1 MVSLEDK
8 INELEER
15 IKRNKE
21 ALIELDEIFYKF
33 NGPAGY
39 PTGTSWQ
46 DYDCIRGGNKEMD
59 LFTYV
64 TDRERLKTFIEID
77 EKILEN
83 LKRNQKLKED
93 IKLMPKNTDRIILM
107 KSLGY
112 STKEISDEL
121 YLTPRYVRRVVQK
134 YYKRWNN
141 EGNYRKQIIRING
154 KKLIHDYDIDT
165 TLSGFKLVVY
175 IIFNYR
181 KYYLWFDNIN
191 SIENL
196 EQNIKNKISKEIIE
210 KL

>member
-64 TDRERLKTFIEID
+64 TDRERLKTFD
-77 EKILEN
+77 HSLRYNYLLPVLPNPPRSLFPSNSTFSNSN
-83 LKRNQKLKED
+83 LGC
-93 IKLMPKNTDRIILM
+93 TSIILNCAIL
-107 KSLGY
+107 S
-112 STKEISDEL
+112 
-121 YLTPRYVRRVVQK
+121 PF
-134 YYKRWNN
+134 
-141 EGNYRKQIIRING
+141 
-154 KKLIHDYDIDT
+154 LIKVPY
-165 TLSGFKLVVY
+165 
-175 IIFNYR
+175 
-181 KYYLWFDNIN
+181 
-191 SIENL
+191 
-196 EQNIKNKISKEIIE
+196 
-210 KL
+210 

>member
-1 MVSLEDK
+1 MGLEDK
-8 INELEER
+8 INELEKR

-39 PTGTSWQ
+39 PTGRSWQ

-134 YYKRWNN
+134 YY
-141 EGNYRKQIIRING
+141 
-154 KKLIHDYDIDT
+154 
-165 TLSGFKLVVY
+165 
-175 IIFNYR
+175 
-181 KYYLWFDNIN
+181 
-191 SIENL
+191 
-196 EQNIKNKISKEIIE
+196 NKDK
-210 KL
+210 

>member
-33 NGPAGY
+33 NGPKGY
-39 PTGTSWQ
+39 PMGTSWQ

-134 YYKRWNN
+134 YYKR
-141 EGNYRKQIIRING
+141 
-154 KKLIHDYDIDT
+154 
-165 TLSGFKLVVY
+165 
-175 IIFNYR
+175 
-181 KYYLWFDNIN
+181 
-191 SIENL
+191 
-196 EQNIKNKISKEIIE
+196 
-210 KL
+210 

>member
-1 MVSLEDK
+1 MVRLEDK
-8 INELEER
+8 INELEDR

-33 NGPAGY
+33 NGPQGY
-39 PTGTSWQ
+39 PAGTSWQ

-134 YYKRWNN
+134 YY
-141 EGNYRKQIIRING
+141 
-154 KKLIHDYDIDT
+154 
-165 TLSGFKLVVY
+165 
-175 IIFNYR
+175 
-181 KYYLWFDNIN
+181 
-191 SIENL
+191 
-196 EQNIKNKISKEIIE
+196 NKDK
-210 KL
+210 

>member
-1 MVSLEDK
+1 MVRLEDK
-8 INELEER
+8 INELEDR

-33 NGPAGY
+33 NGPQGY
-39 PTGTSWQ
+39 PPGTSWQ

-134 YYKRWNN
+134 YY
-141 EGNYRKQIIRING
+141 
-154 KKLIHDYDIDT
+154 
-165 TLSGFKLVVY
+165 
-175 IIFNYR
+175 
-181 KYYLWFDNIN
+181 
-191 SIENL
+191 
-196 EQNIKNKISKEIIE
+196 NKDK
-210 KL
+210 

>member
-93 IKLMPKNTDRIILM
+93 IKLMPKNTNRIILM

-134 YYKRWNN
+134 YYK
-141 EGNYRKQIIRING
+141 GDKQI
-154 KKLIHDYDIDT
+154 
-165 TLSGFKLVVY
+165 
-175 IIFNYR
+175 
-181 KYYLWFDNIN
+181 
-191 SIENL
+191 
-196 EQNIKNKISKEIIE
+196 
-210 KL
+210 

>member
-1 MVSLEDK
+1 
-8 INELEER
+8 
-15 IKRNKE
+15 
-21 ALIELDEIFYKF
+21 
-33 NGPAGY
+33 
-39 PTGTSWQ
+39 
-46 DYDCIRGGNKEMD
+46 MD

-134 YYKRWNN
+134 YY
-141 EGNYRKQIIRING
+141 
-154 KKLIHDYDIDT
+154 
-165 TLSGFKLVVY
+165 
-175 IIFNYR
+175 
-181 KYYLWFDNIN
+181 
-191 SIENL
+191 
-196 EQNIKNKISKEIIE
+196 NKDK
-210 KL
+210 

>member
-1 MVSLEDK
+1 MVRLEDK
-8 INELEER
+8 INELEDR

-39 PTGTSWQ
+39 PIGTSWQ

-112 STKEISDEL
+112 TTKEISDEL

-134 YYKRWNN
+134 YY
-141 EGNYRKQIIRING
+141 
-154 KKLIHDYDIDT
+154 
-165 TLSGFKLVVY
+165 
-175 IIFNYR
+175 
-181 KYYLWFDNIN
+181 
-191 SIENL
+191 
-196 EQNIKNKISKEIIE
+196 NKDK
-210 KL
+210 

>member
-8 INELEER
+8 INELEDR

-33 NGPAGY
+33 NGPKGY
-39 PTGTSWQ
+39 PTGTAWQ

-112 STKEISDEL
+112 STKEISNEL

-134 YYKRWNN
+134 YY
-141 EGNYRKQIIRING
+141 
-154 KKLIHDYDIDT
+154 
-165 TLSGFKLVVY
+165 
-175 IIFNYR
+175 
-181 KYYLWFDNIN
+181 
-191 SIENL
+191 
-196 EQNIKNKISKEIIE
+196 NKDK
-210 KL
+210 

>member
-8 INELEER
+8 INELEDR

-21 ALIELDEIFYKF
+21 ALIELDEIFYRF
-33 NGPAGY
+33 NGPKEY

-134 YYKRWNN
+134 YY
-141 EGNYRKQIIRING
+141 
-154 KKLIHDYDIDT
+154 
-165 TLSGFKLVVY
+165 
-175 IIFNYR
+175 
-181 KYYLWFDNIN
+181 
-191 SIENL
+191 
-196 EQNIKNKISKEIIE
+196 NKDK
-210 KL
+210 

>member
-33 NGPAGY
+33 NGPKGY
-39 PTGTSWQ
+39 PTGASWQ

-134 YYKRWNN
+134 YYKR
-141 EGNYRKQIIRING
+141 
-154 KKLIHDYDIDT
+154 
-165 TLSGFKLVVY
+165 
-175 IIFNYR
+175 
-181 KYYLWFDNIN
+181 
-191 SIENL
+191 
-196 EQNIKNKISKEIIE
+196 
-210 KL
+210 

>member
-8 INELEER
+8 INELEGR

-39 PTGTSWQ
+39 PIGTSWQ

-83 LKRNQKLKED
+83 LKRNLKIKED
-93 IKLMPKNTDRIILM
+93 VKLLPKNADRVLFM
-107 KSLGY
+107 KSMGY
-112 STKEISDEL
+112 TNREIAEEL
-121 YLTPRYVRRVVQK
+121 YLSQRHVRRIVKK
-134 YYKRWNN
+134 YY
-141 EGNYRKQIIRING
+141 EGDK
-154 KKLIHDYDIDT
+154 
-165 TLSGFKLVVY
+165 
-175 IIFNYR
+175 
-181 KYYLWFDNIN
+181 
-191 SIENL
+191 
-196 EQNIKNKISKEIIE
+196 
-210 KL
+210 

>member
-33 NGPAGY
+33 NGPKGY
-39 PTGTSWQ
+39 SAGTSWQ

-121 YLTPRYVRRVVQK
+121 YLTPRYVRKVVQK
-134 YYKRWNN
+134 YY
-141 EGNYRKQIIRING
+141 
-154 KKLIHDYDIDT
+154 
-165 TLSGFKLVVY
+165 
-175 IIFNYR
+175 
-181 KYYLWFDNIN
+181 
-191 SIENL
+191 
-196 EQNIKNKISKEIIE
+196 NKDK
-210 KL
+210 

>member
-8 INELEER
+8 INELEDR

-33 NGPAGY
+33 NGPTGY

-83 LKRNQKLKED
+83 LKRNLKIKED
-93 IKLMPKNTDRIILM
+93 VKLLPKNADRVLFM
-107 KSLGY
+107 KSMGY
-112 STKEISDEL
+112 TNREIAEEL
-121 YLTPRYVRRVVQK
+121 YLSQRHVRRIVKK
-134 YYKRWNN
+134 YY
-141 EGNYRKQIIRING
+141 EGDK
-154 KKLIHDYDIDT
+154 
-165 TLSGFKLVVY
+165 
-175 IIFNYR
+175 
-181 KYYLWFDNIN
+181 
-191 SIENL
+191 
-196 EQNIKNKISKEIIE
+196 
-210 KL
+210 

>member
-1 MVSLEDK
+1 MVRLEDK
-8 INELEER
+8 INELEDR

-33 NGPAGY
+33 NGTSGS

-134 YYKRWNN
+134 YY
-141 EGNYRKQIIRING
+141 
-154 KKLIHDYDIDT
+154 
-165 TLSGFKLVVY
+165 
-175 IIFNYR
+175 
-181 KYYLWFDNIN
+181 
-191 SIENL
+191 
-196 EQNIKNKISKEIIE
+196 NKDK
-210 KL
+210 

>member
-1 MVSLEDK
+1 MGYNNNIEQKKKTLIFAYLFQSPKIYIRHHLFSPKVVSFCF
-8 INELEER
+8 

-64 TDRERLKTFIEID
+64 TDREGLKTFIEID

-134 YYKRWNN
+134 YY
-141 EGNYRKQIIRING
+141 
-154 KKLIHDYDIDT
+154 
-165 TLSGFKLVVY
+165 
-175 IIFNYR
+175 
-181 KYYLWFDNIN
+181 
-191 SIENL
+191 
-196 EQNIKNKISKEIIE
+196 NKDK
-210 KL
+210 

>member
-39 PTGTSWQ
+39 PAGTSWQ

-141 EGNYRKQIIRING
+141 EGDYRKQIIRIN
-154 KKLIHDYDIDT
+154 
-165 TLSGFKLVVY
+165 
-175 IIFNYR
+175 
-181 KYYLWFDNIN
+181 
-191 SIENL
+191 E
-196 EQNIKNKISKEIIE
+196 
-210 KL
+210 

>member
-1 MVSLEDK
+1 MGSLKNK

-15 IKRNKE
+15 IKSNRK
-21 ALIELDEIFYKF
+21 AIAELDEMFYKF
-33 NGPAGY
+33 SGPKGY

-134 YYKRWNN
+134 YY
-141 EGNYRKQIIRING
+141 
-154 KKLIHDYDIDT
+154 
-165 TLSGFKLVVY
+165 
-175 IIFNYR
+175 
-181 KYYLWFDNIN
+181 
-191 SIENL
+191 
-196 EQNIKNKISKEIIE
+196 NKDK
-210 KL
+210 

>member
-33 NGPAGY
+33 NGPKGY
-39 PTGTSWQ
+39 STGTSWQ

-134 YYKRWNN
+134 YY
-141 EGNYRKQIIRING
+141 
-154 KKLIHDYDIDT
+154 
-165 TLSGFKLVVY
+165 
-175 IIFNYR
+175 
-181 KYYLWFDNIN
+181 
-191 SIENL
+191 
-196 EQNIKNKISKEIIE
+196 NKDK
-210 KL
+210 

>member
-1 MVSLEDK
+1 MVRLEDK
-8 INELEER
+8 INELEDR

-39 PTGTSWQ
+39 PNGTSWQ

-93 IKLMPKNTDRIILM
+93 IKLMPNYTDSIILM

-134 YYKRWNN
+134 YY
-141 EGNYRKQIIRING
+141 
-154 KKLIHDYDIDT
+154 
-165 TLSGFKLVVY
+165 
-175 IIFNYR
+175 
-181 KYYLWFDNIN
+181 
-191 SIENL
+191 
-196 EQNIKNKISKEIIE
+196 NKDK
-210 KL
+210 